1 MTPARTAS
9 ALVIDD
15 EAPARDELSYLLRAF
30 SIAPVD
36 AVQNSSDALRYLQER
51 SYDVVFLDVRM
62 PALNG
67 IELGNVLRR
76 FATPPAIVFVTAF
89 EEYAVRAFDIGACDY
104 LLKPVSRER
113 LGTALGRALR
123 RPPDQPD
130 SAGGD
135 PFATIPVET
144 AGRTR
149 LIARERVH
157 WVEAEGDYVRLHV
170 ADGGAYLVRMPISH
184 LAERWSAFG
193 FIRIHRGFLVQVK
206 HITEFS
212 VINGVHAVT
221 VSGHSLPVSRR
232 HVRDVRDRI
241 LRAGRRSL
249 PCPRTGPAV
258 PRPREPPSPPRRR
271 AMERCLPPA
280 RPTPDPR
287 CSQGGSA
294 SSGGPT
300 RYLSSTTSPGSATCE
315 TIRARAACWPGR
327 LSVPNLACLSCAS
340 RSCSR

>member
-1 MTPARTAS
+1 MSHPHTAS

-15 EAPARDELSYLLRAF
+15 EAPARDELTYLLRAF

-36 AVQNSSDALRYLQER
+36 AVQNSSDAFRYLQER

-113 LGTALGRALR
+113 LGTALARALGR
-123 RPPDQPD
+123 SPDQPD
-130 SAGGD
+130 PPGD
-135 PFATIPVET
+135 DPSATIPVEI

-149 LIARERVH
+149 LIARENVR
-157 WVEAEGDYVRLHV
+157 WAEAEGDYVRLHT
-170 ADGGAYLVRMPISH
+170 ADGSAYLVRIPISH
-184 LAERWSAFG
+184 LEERWSAYG

-206 HITEFS
+206 HISEFS
-212 VINGVHAVT
+212 VTNGVHAVT
-221 VSGHSLPVSRR
+221 IAGHSLPVSRR

-249 PCPRTGPAV
+249 GCLPTAG
-258 PRPREPPSPPRRR
+258 RPR
-271 AMERCLPPA
+271 
-280 RPTPDPR
+280 RPDGSGLSGGLIR
-287 CSQGGSA
+287 CS
-294 SSGGPT
+294 
-300 RYLSSTTSPGSATCE
+300 SSTRFPSSATCE
-315 TIRARAACWPGR
+315 TTRAAVACSPGR
-327 LSVPNLACLSCAS
+327 LSARNWACPSCAS
-340 RSCSR
+340 RSRSR

>member
-1 MTPARTAS
+1 MTQARRAS

-76 FATPPAIVFVTAF
+76 FASPPAIVFVTAF

-113 LGTALGRALR
+113 LGTALGRALGR
-123 RPPDQPD
+123 SPDQPD
-130 SAGGD
+130 LPGD
-135 PFATIPVET
+135 DVYARIPVEVT
-144 AGRTR
+144 GRTR
-149 LIARERVH
+149 LIAREQVH
-157 WVEAEGDYVRLHV
+157 WVEAEGDYVRLHTT
-170 ADGGAYLVRMPISH
+170 DGSAHLVRMPISH
-184 LAERWSAFG
+184 LEERWSAYG
-193 FIRIHRGFLVQVK
+193 FIRIHRSFLVQVK

-212 VINGVHAVT
+212 ITNGVHAVT
-221 VSGHSLPVSRR
+221 VAGHSLPVSRR
-232 HVRDVRDRI
+232 HVREVRDRI

-249 PCPRTGPAV
+249 LCPRTASAV
-258 PRPREPPSPPRRR
+258 PRPRRRLAPPRPR
-271 AMERCLPPA
+271 AMQRCLRAVGPV
-280 RPTPDPR
+280 PDPR
-287 CSQGGSA
+287 CRQGGSA
-294 SSGGPT
+294 LFGGLI
-300 RYLSSTTSPGSATCE
+300 RYLSSTTFPD
-315 TIRARAACWPGR
+315 
-327 LSVPNLACLSCAS
+327 
-340 RSCSR
+340 

>member
-1 MTPARTAS
+1 MNPLPTSPPATRARTAS
-9 ALVIDD
+9 ALVIGD

-36 AVQNSSDALRYLQER
+36 AVPNSSDAFRYLQER
-51 SYDVVFLDVRM
+51 AYDVVFLDVKM

-76 FATPPAIVFVTAF
+76 FATPPAIVFVTAY

-113 LGTALGRALR
+113 LGTALGRALGR
-123 RPPDQPD
+123 SPEQPGPP
-130 SAGGD
+130 GD
-135 PFATIPVET
+135 DLSTTIPVEI

-149 LIARERVH
+149 LIARATVR
-157 WVEAEGDYVRLHV
+157 WVEAEGDYVRLHT
-170 ADGGAYLVRMPISH
+170 ADGSAYLVRIPISH
-184 LAERWSAFG
+184 LEERWAAYG

-212 VINGVHAVT
+212 VTNGVHAVM
-221 VSGHSLPVSRR
+221 VADQSLPVSRR

-249 PCPRTGPAV
+249 PCPRTASAV
-258 PRPREPPSPPRRR
+258 PRPRRPLAAPRKIHR
-271 AMERCLPPA
+271 
-280 RPTPDPR
+280 
-287 CSQGGSA
+287 SGNA
-294 SSGGPT
+294 SSGGPI
-300 RYLSSTTSPGSATCE
+300 RYLSSTRFPD
-315 TIRARAACWPGR
+315 
-327 LSVPNLACLSCAS
+327 
-340 RSCSR
+340 